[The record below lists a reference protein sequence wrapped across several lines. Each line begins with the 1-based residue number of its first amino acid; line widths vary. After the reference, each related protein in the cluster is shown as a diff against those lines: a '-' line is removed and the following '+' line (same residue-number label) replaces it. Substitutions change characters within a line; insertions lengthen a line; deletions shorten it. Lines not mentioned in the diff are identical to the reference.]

1 MIATRADLRL
11 VLSGLRN
18 GTSLG
23 GGLVGE
29 VLRDLTFTDGT
40 QADGARAVNRML
52 YREDL
57 TVLPG
62 GSESID
68 LKLDEAPPDATLDLS
83 TAKVLY
89 CRAASTNSAELVVD
103 FNQANGWNTEVNGT
117 VSLPPGSEFLWIGIP
132 TGPNVSP
139 TAKIIHLFHLGGT
152 GQVLEKLLVL
162 GATA

>member
-40 QADGARAVNRML
+40 QADGARAINRML
-52 YREDL
+52 YRENL
-57 TVLPG
+57 SIPG
-62 GSESID
+62 GGQQLID
-68 LKLDEAPPDATLDLS
+68 LQLDEAPPDATLNLS
-83 TAKVLY
+83 AVKVFY
-89 CRAASTNSAELVVD
+89 CRAASTNT
-103 FNQANGWNTEVNGT
+103 ANIEVNFDGPSGWNRAVNGT
-117 VSLPPGSEFLWIGIP
+117 VFLPPGSEFLWVGIP
-132 TGPNVSP
+132 PAPNVLP
-139 TAKIIHLFHLGGT
+139 TAKLVQFTQPNPDSQI
-152 GQVLEKLLVL
+152 LETLLVL